1 MNSTPGNSTTAGF
14 RERLRDSGVS
24 VLGHQ
29 DASIRPAA
37 RWYGPPV
44 APNMAVSRTRATQV
58 RGRHGQPGH
67 HMTIEPLR
75 AAHVSGPRDPARLA
89 DVDAVAVLAG
99 LDHPRHERLERSERF
114 VSGTHL
120 HGRTTLNYRLYTPPG
135 DVCTARPLLVMLHAG
150 EQGLQDFALSS
161 QMNAAAGRLGWMVLY
176 PEKPERPGEQAGWSW
191 YMYSHQQRGRG
202 EPALLASLTRH
213 VIAQH
218 RIDEQ
223 RVHVA
228 GLSAGGAM
236 AAVLGQTYPDLFASV
251 GVHSG
256 LPYGAVDDASGATS
270 LKRYGRVDQEACAGR
285 PLRHGAPP
293 TIVFHGTRDM
303 TVHPSNGVR
312 IYENAVSG
320 RPGEHRFENGREG
333 GRAYTRRTHVAPDGH
348 TNAELWL
355 IEGAGHAW
363 SGGDPQG
370 SQADW
375 QGPAAS
381 EQMLCFFMRH
391 PASH

>member
-1 MNSTPGNSTTAGF
+1 MTTDTLLDVRVPAPLVPTS
-14 RERLRDSGVS
+14 RIATSRVRAPRD
-24 VLGHQ
+24 
-29 DASIRPAA
+29 AAPPAA
-37 RWYGPPV
+37 V
-44 APNMAVSRTRATQV
+44 DATKA
-58 RGRHGQPGH
+58 
-67 HMTIEPLR
+67 R
-75 AAHVSGPRDPARLA
+75 AARAQPLH
-89 DVDAVAVLAG
+89 
-99 LDHPRHERLERSERF
+99 ERSEDPERF
-114 VSGTHL
+114 VLGTHER
-120 HGRTTLNYRLYTPPG
+120 GQATIRYRLYTPPG
-135 DVCTARPLLVMLHAG
+135 DVRVERPLLVMLHGG
-150 EQGLQDFALSS
+150 ESGFDDFALSS
-161 QMNAAAGRLGWMVLY
+161 QMNAAARRLGWMVLY
-176 PEKPERPGEQAGWSW
+176 PEKPTRQGEQAEWSW

-202 EPALLASLTRH
+202 EPALLASLTRS

-218 RIDEQ
+218 RIDTR

-256 LPYGAVDDASGATS
+256 LPYGAVDDASGAPS
-270 LKRYGRVDQEACAGR
+270 LKRYGRADEGARAGR
-285 PLRHGAPP
+285 PLRQGTPP

-312 IYENAVSG
+312 LYEDAVAG
-320 RPGEHRFENGREG
+320 RPGEHRSENGREG
-333 GRAYTRRTHVAPDGH
+333 GRAYTRRTHVGPDGR

-355 IEGAGHAW
+355 IDGAGHAW

>member
-1 MNSTPGNSTTAGF
+1 MAPVSSPASTMPASPSAPRAPAPRESQGHFMTTEF
-14 RERLRDSGVS
+14 
-24 VLGHQ
+24 
-29 DASIRPAA
+29 I
-37 RWYGPPV
+37 
-44 APNMAVSRTRATQV
+44 RAT
-58 RGRHGQPGH
+58 HLS
-67 HMTIEPLR
+67 EL
-75 AAHVSGPRDPARLA
+75 RDPALP
-89 DVDAVAVLAG
+89 VDIDSV
-99 LDHPRHERLERSERF
+99 PRHVGRAYARRERSERF
-114 VSGTHL
+114 VSGTHV
-120 HGRTTLNYRLYTPPG
+120 HGQTVMSYKLYTPPG
-135 DVCTARPLLVMLHAG
+135 DVRVARPLLVMLHG
-150 EQGLQDFALSS
+150 GKQGLEDFVLSS
-161 QMNAAAGRLGWMVLY
+161 QMNEAAGRLGWMVLY
-176 PEKPERPGEQAGWSW
+176 PEKPTRNGDQASWSW

-202 EPALLASLTRH
+202 EPALLASLTRS

-218 RIDEQ
+218 RIDTQ

-251 GVHSG
+251 GIHSG
-256 LPYGAVDDASGATS
+256 LPYGAVDDASGAPS
-270 LKRYGRVDQEACAGR
+270 LQRYGRADQQPRIER
-285 PLRHGAPP
+285 SLRDGAPP
-293 TIVFHGTRDM
+293 TIVFHGMRDM

-312 IYENAVSG
+312 IYENAVAG

-333 GRAYTRRTHVAPDGH
+333 GRAYTRRTHVAPDGR

-370 SQADW
+370 LQADW

-381 EQMLCFFMRH
+381 EQMLCFFIRH

>member
-1 MNSTPGNSTTAGF
+1 MTTELA
-14 RERLRDSGVS
+14 
-24 VLGHQ
+24 
-29 DASIRPAA
+29 
-37 RWYGPPV
+37 
-44 APNMAVSRTRATQV
+44 
-58 RGRHGQPGH
+58 
-67 HMTIEPLR
+67 R
-75 AAHVSGPRDPARLA
+75 AAHDPGARDAAPVADF
-89 DVDAVAVLAG
+89 DVDAALLARA
-99 LDHPRHERLERSERF
+99 DTRRERPECPERF
-114 VSGTHL
+114 VSGTHAR
-120 HGRTTLNYRLYTPPG
+120 GQATISYKLYTPPG
-135 DVCTARPLLVMLHAG
+135 DVRAARPLLVMLHG
-150 EQGLQDFALSS
+150 DEHGLEDFALST
-161 QMNAAAGRLGWMVLY
+161 QMNAAARRLGWMVLY
-176 PEKPERPGEQAGWSW
+176 PEKPARHGEQAGWSW

-202 EPALLASLTRH
+202 EPALLASLTRS

-218 RIDEQ
+218 QIDAR

-251 GVHSG
+251 GIHSG
-256 LPYGAVDDASGATS
+256 LPYGAVDDASGAPS
-270 LKRYGRVDQEACAGR
+270 LKRYGRTDQEARAER
-285 PLRHGAPP
+285 PLRDATPP

-312 IYENAVSG
+312 IYENAVAG
-320 RPGEHRFENGREG
+320 LAGEHRFENGREG
-333 GRAYTRRTHVAPDGH
+333 GRAYTRRTHVAPDGR

-370 SQADW
+370 AQADW

-381 EQMLCFFMRH
+381 EQMLCFFMHH